1 MKLVLTM
8 GNPDISVARSA
19 RIMKTSTGRCWSWMD
34 DLDRVVRSKRAGR
47 EAGFGVKRKADL
59 YDFRASLTK
68 QIIRGRTGVLKN
80 PRTVPYI
87 RNHIRP

>member
-1 MKLVLTM
+1 M
-8 GNPDISVARSA
+8 IWIASSA
-19 RIMKTSTGRCWSWMD
+19 PNE
-34 DLDRVVRSKRAGR
+34 RAR
-47 EAGFGVKRKADL
+47 EAGLGVKRKADL

-68 QIIRGRTGVLKN
+68 RIIRGRTGVLKN